1 MSSMLKTVMIVD
13 SDAESRAAVR
23 HMLGQL
29 QSVVVVAEYADVSD
43 ALRRAAAQRP
53 DVVIVEIR
61 DDGAGRPTTS
71 IEGLARALPEAAIVA
86 TGPVTSADLLIQ
98 VIRAGAHEY
107 HGRPVDPKALF
118 GAFDK
123 LGRVRGGGAPERRTA
138 RVISVFCTKGGLG
151 ATTLAISLAVCLAE
165 QGRQRTL
172 LVELDTRPSDVATF
186 LDLRPTYSVL
196 DAVENLDRMDEAFLQ
211 GFLLKHDSGLWVLP
225 APVRL
230 ERFRVDVGRVPALLE
245 VLRLHFDQI
254 VVDLRHDFDPMTIAG
269 LEASDT
275 ILFLTSPNVSA
286 LRSAAAGIGA
296 FRNLGL
302 DIRNVKLI
310 VMREETGEDVTLK
323 HVNEALQLP
332 VVWKTPSDYVAV
344 VSAINHGR
352 PVVAAAPRSKFSVS
366 VRQLA
371 KTLSMGESTLT
382 EAPARRSASLL
393 NFAWKPVKD

>member
-1 MSSMLKTVMIVD
+1 MSSILKAVIVD
-13 SDAESRAAVR
+13 ADAESRAAVR
-23 HMLGQL
+23 RMLSQL
-29 QSVVVVAEYADVSD
+29 QSVVVVAEHADVSE
-43 ALRRAAAQRP
+43 ALRRAPAQRP

-61 DDGAGRPTTS
+61 DAEGTGRPAAS
-71 IEGLARALPEAAIVA
+71 IEGLVRALPEAAIIA
-86 TGPVTSADLLIQ
+86 TGPVTSADLVIQ
-98 VIRAGAHEY
+98 VIRAGALEY
-107 HGRPVDPKALF
+107 LGRPVEQRALF
-118 GAFDK
+118 GAVDK
-123 LGRVRGGGAPERRTA
+123 VGRVRGGGSPERRA
-138 RVISVFCTKGGLG
+138 AQVISVFSTKGGLG
-151 ATTLAISLAVCLAE
+151 ATTLAINLAVCLAE

-186 LDLRPTYSVL
+186 LDLRPTYSIL
-196 DAVENLDRMDEAFLQ
+196 DAVENLDRMDAEFLQ
-211 GFLLKHDSGLWVLP
+211 GLLLKHDSGLWVLA

-230 ERFRVDVGRVPALLE
+230 ERFRVDVDRVPALLE
-245 VLRLHFDQI
+245 ILRLHFDQI

-269 LEASDT
+269 LEGSDT

-296 FRNLGL
+296 FRHLGL

-323 HVNEALQLP
+323 HVNEAIQLP
-332 VVWKTPSDYVAV
+332 VIWKTPSDYVAV

-352 PVVAAAPRSKFSVS
+352 PVVAAAPRSKFSLS

-371 KTLSMGESTLT
+371 KTLSPGESILT
-382 EAPARRSASLL
+382 DAPARRSASLL

>member
-1 MSSMLKTVMIVD
+1 MSSILKTVIVD
-13 SDAESRAAVR
+13 SDAEARAAIR
-23 HMLGQL
+23 HVLGQL
-29 QSVVVVAEYADVSD
+29 QSVVVVAEYADAAE
-43 ALRRAAAQRP
+43 ALRRAGAQRP

-61 DDGAGRPTTS
+61 DEGTGRPTAS

-86 TGPVTSADLLIQ
+86 TGPVTSADLVIQ
-98 VIRAGAHEY
+98 VMRAGALEY
-107 HGRPVDPKALF
+107 LGRPVEQKALF

-123 LGRVRGGGAPERRTA
+123 LGRVRGGVAMERRTA
-138 RVISVFCTKGGLG
+138 RIISVFSTKGGLG
-151 ATTLAISLAVCLAE
+151 ATTLVINLAVCLAD
-165 QGRQRTL
+165 QGRARTL

-186 LDLRPTYSVL
+186 LDLRPSYSIL
-196 DAVENLDRMDEAFLQ
+196 DAVDNLDRMDEDFLQ

-230 ERFRVDVGRVPALLE
+230 DRSRLDVDRVPALLE
-245 VLRLHFDQI
+245 VLRLHFDHI
-254 VVDLRHDFDPMTIAG
+254 VVDLRHDWDPITVAG

-286 LRSAAAGIGA
+286 LRSAAAGVDA
-296 FRNLGL
+296 FRHLGL
-302 DIRNVKLI
+302 DLKNVKLV

-332 VVWKTPSDYVAV
+332 VVWKLPSDYAAI

-352 PVVAAAPRSKFSVS
+352 PVVTAAPRSKFSAS

-371 KTLSMGESTLT
+371 KTFSTGLSSPK
-382 EAPARRSASLL
+382 EAPARRSALL
-393 NFAWKPVKD
+393 KFAWKPVKE